1 VNVQLEPQSRLSES
15 EARAIWKADPLEAL
29 VFMPYPLAREFWIAR
44 DAEDRV
50 IGRMGSSI
58 SLHHPERGYLGF
70 FWLSDSLATN
80 EAEQVGAMLLEQGC
94 RHLSENGAQVAIGPI
109 AMNTWLP
116 YRFLLEPKDELRFS
130 WEPQNPP
137 LWPEIWKSSGFET
150 EMTYASE
157 GFSELARFADRIRPA
172 HERAVAGGFRF
183 VPIDNERLLDLE
195 IPKLYRLSMAGF
207 ADAHL
212 FEPLHEPLFRQLY
225 VPLADKNA
233 RGQLRHSCFI
243 EAPNGDT
250 IGFSFNFVQGAR
262 LILKTI
268 AVLPE
273 YRGKGLSNAAM
284 FPGVELAVREG
295 LQDWATALVKTGAQ
309 SESYGRQYPSQW
321 RHDYVLFSKKLSRSE
336 T

>member
-1 VNVQLEPQSRLSES
+1 MNFSVVPQEKLSAEDA
-15 EARAIWKADPLEAL
+15 ARVWKGHPLEAL
-29 VFMPYPLAREFWIAR
+29 IAMPYPNPREFWIAR
-44 DAEDRV
+44 HSETGA
-50 IGRMGSSI
+50 ILGTLGSCI
-58 SLHHPERGYLGF
+58 SLKHGERGHLGF
-70 FWLSDSLATN
+70 FSIASALADSEASEVATR
-80 EAEQVGAMLLEQGC
+80 LLEQGC
-94 RHLSENGAQVAIGPI
+94 RHLRENGATIAIGPLHL
-109 AMNTWLP
+109 NTWLP
-116 YRFLLEPKDELRFS
+116 YRFLLEPKDDLRFS

-137 LWPEIWKSSGFET
+137 LWPRLWQEAGFEV

-172 HERAVAGGFRF
+172 HERALAAGYRF
-183 VPIDNERLLDLE
+183 VPIDAERLLDHE

-212 FEPLHEPLFRQLY
+212 FEPLPESLFRQLY

-243 EAPNGDT
+243 QAPNGDT
-250 IGFSFNFVQGAR
+250 IGFSFNFVQGTR

-284 FPGVELAVREG
+284 FPGVDLAVHEG
-295 LQDWATALVKTGAQ
+295 IQDWVTALVKTGAQ

-321 RHDYVLFSKKLSRSE
+321 RHDYVLFSKKL
-336 T
+336 